1 MHPVHAILKLLEEK
15 AGLIYAGL
23 VTLDSQ
29 GRDGNRPPSR
39 LGEARLEAGCG
50 GRSRR
55 SGQPPMGGGLLPP

>member
-29 GRDGNRPPSR
+29 GRTGRTGRTP
-39 LGEARLEAGCG
+39 G
-50 GRSRR
+50 GRV
-55 SGQPPMGGGLLPP
+55 G